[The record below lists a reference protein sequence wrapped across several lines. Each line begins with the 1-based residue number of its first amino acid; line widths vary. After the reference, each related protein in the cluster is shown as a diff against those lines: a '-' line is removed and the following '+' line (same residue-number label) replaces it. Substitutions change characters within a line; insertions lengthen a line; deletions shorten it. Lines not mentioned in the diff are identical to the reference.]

1 MSQDI
6 MIEIDSI
13 NKRINEMSKDLM
25 TPRKESILMQTR
37 IYKEHDWDYGEDK
50 NPNPRYILLAEEF
63 EDFAK
68 IQGIKVQGVRL
79 EPSESYC
86 ILLPKYE

>member
-1 MSQDI
+1 

-25 TPRKESILMQTR
+25 MPRKESILMQTQ
-37 IYKEHDWDYGEDK
+37 IYKEQNWDYGEDK

-63 EDFAK
+63 ENYAK
-68 IQGIKVQGVRL
+68 IHGIKVGTL
-79 EPSESYC
+79 NFNC
-86 ILLPKYE
+86 